1 MYLGLRGLPA
11 TVREVD
17 QRLAQVLRWEPL
29 VMAQSALAA
38 YVLLN
43 HAVVEALL
51 PATVRRR
58 VRAQNLLAE
67 VVMHA
72 SEVWGRLG
80 EVGGTGRRAV
90 FASDAVVS
98 EARRG
103 MARLVRSREGQQVA
117 YALLCMLCGAPEG
130 CVLPLIVR
138 DVPHLLKVGG
148 VLALACTTSAAAAAA
163 AAAAAPP
170 PPSRRKKGGK
180 QGGDVDA
187 VEHFFV
193 VTPAD
198 VPQGAFDVRSSK
210 NVRVVLD
217 LACEGTSLGLE
228 GVVLTGFLLQQFTD
242 VHAAKAGLLA
252 VAKRVVAGALI
263 LRYLQVRGLALGD
276 LLVETLGGTAGLESV
291 RASVRRLLSAATAA
305 AAVGTAANAADGTP
319 PRKAKKKDKK
329 KAQQRQQQ
337 TKASPV

>member
-1 MYLGLRGLPA
+1 LPA

-163 AAAAAPP
+163 AA
-170 PPSRRKKGGK
+170 PPSARRKKGGK

-187 VEHFFV
+187 VEYFFV

-198 VPQGAFDVRSSK
+198 VPLGAFDVRSSK

-228 GVVLTGFLLQQFTD
+228 GVVLTGFLLRQVTD
-242 VHAAKAGLLA
+242 VHAAKAGLLT

-291 RASVRRLLSAATAA
+291 RASVRRLLSAATTAA

-329 KAQQRQQQ
+329 KAQQQQ